1 MNSCTFTGRLG
12 KDAETRDVDVS
23 DTTVTSFSLASDVG
37 YGEKKSTVWLDCSI
51 WGKRGATLQPA
62 LVKGAEITVIGELS
76 EREYTN
82 SQGETKKALSL
93 RVHNNS
99 YPSLRSTEQS
109 APAATPAPSET
120 ALDDDIPF

>member
-12 KDAETRDVDVS
+12 KDAETRNVS

-82 SQGETKKALSL
+82 GQGETKKALSL

-99 YPSLRSTEQS
+99 YPSLRSSEQS